1 MRPRVLVTG
10 ASRGIGA
17 ACAVRLAEEGW
28 DVAVHYNSGA
38 DKAAGVVARV
48 EDAGARG
55 LALQADVGDAPSC
68 EALVTGAVEGLG
80 GLDSVVANAGLYD
93 RAHLEELPPERW
105 ARTLSVNLSGSF
117 LVIRAAVPHL
127 KASERGSA
135 VLVSSQLARL
145 GSAHGA
151 HYAASKT
158 AIEGLTK
165 ALALELAPH
174 GVRVNCVAPG
184 MTRTAILDPY
194 GEEELARRA
203 EGVPVRRIGEP
214 EDVASAV
221 ALLVSEDS
229 SYMTGAVVHVN
240 GGVLM
245 A

>member
-17 ACAVRLAEEGW
+17 ACAVRLAREGW
-28 DVAVHYNSGA
+28 DVAVHYRSGEDEA
-38 DKAAGVVARV
+38 IGVVDEVRG
-48 EDAGARG
+48 AGAG
-55 LALQADVGDAPSC
+55 SMAIQADLGYVSGC
-68 EALVTGAVEGLG
+68 ESLVSRAVAGLG
-80 GLDSVVANAGLYD
+80 GLDAVVANAGIYD
-93 RAHLEELPPERW
+93 RAHLDELPPERW
-105 ARTLSVNLSGSF
+105 SRTLAVNLSGTF
-117 LVIRAAVPHL
+117 HVVRAAVPQL
-127 KASERGSA
+127 KASGSGSA
-135 VLVSSQLARL
+135 VLVSSQLARI

-151 HYAASKT
+151 HYASSKT
-158 AIEGLTK
+158 AIEGLTR
-165 ALALELAPH
+165 ALALELAPF

-194 GEEELARRA
+194 TDEELERRA
-203 EGVPVRRIGEP
+203 AAVPARRIGEP
-214 EDVASAV
+214 EDVAAAV

>member
-1 MRPRVLVTG
+1 M
-10 ASRGIGA
+10 
-17 ACAVRLAEEGW
+17 CERLAREGR
-28 DVAVHYNSGA
+28 DVAVHYCTGA
-38 DKAAGVVARV
+38 EEAARVVAAV
-48 EDAGARG
+48 ESAGGRAVSLR
-55 LALQADVGDAPSC
+55 ADVGKVDGC
-68 EALVTGAVEGLG
+68 QDLVAQAASALG
-80 GLDSVVANAGLYD
+80 GLDSVVANAGIYD
-93 RAHLEELPPERW
+93 RAHLEDLPPERW

-117 LVIRAAVPHL
+117 HVVRAALPHL
-127 KASERGSA
+127 KASSNGTA

-158 AIEGLTK
+158 AIEGLTR
-165 ALALELAPH
+165 ALALELAPF

-194 GEEELARRA
+194 SEEELARRA
-203 EGVPVRRIGEP
+203 GSVPVRRIGEP

-221 ALLVSEDS
+221 ALLVSGDS

-240 GGVLM
+240 GGVMM

>member
-10 ASRGIGA
+10 GSRGIGA
-17 ACAVRLAEEGW
+17 AVCERLARDGW
-28 DVAVHYNSGA
+28 DVAVHYHTGA
-38 DKAAGVVARV
+38 EGAAAVVTAVEAAGGRAV
-48 EDAGARG
+48 
-55 LALQADVGDAPSC
+55 ALQADVGAVGDC
-68 EALVTGAVEGLG
+68 QGLVREAASALG
-80 GLDSVVANAGLYD
+80 GLDSVVANAGVYD
-93 RAHLEELPPERW
+93 RAHLDQLPPDRW
-105 ARTLSVNLSGSF
+105 ARTISVNLSGSF
-117 LVIRAAVPHL
+117 HVVRAALPHL
-127 KASERGSA
+127 RASPNGTA

-158 AIEGLTK
+158 AVEGLTR
-165 ALALELAPH
+165 ALALELAPC

-194 GEEELARRA
+194 SEGELARRA
-203 EGVPVRRIGEP
+203 GRVPVRRIGEP
-214 EDVASAV
+214 EDVAAAV

-240 GGVLM
+240 GGVMM

>member
-1 MRPRVLVTG
+1 VRPKALVTG
-10 ASRGIGA
+10 GSRGIGA
-17 ACAVRLAEEGW
+17 ACATRLAREGW
-28 DVAVHYNSGA
+28 DVAVHYLSGA
-38 DKAAGVVARV
+38 GEAADVVTTL
-48 EDAGARG
+48 EGAGARG
-55 LALQADVGDAPSC
+55 VALQADVGDHSAC
-68 EALVTGAVEGLG
+68 EDLVERTVQELG
-80 GLDSVVANAGLYD
+80 GLDTVVANAGVYD
-93 RAHLEELPPERW
+93 RAHLDQLPPQRWERTI
-105 ARTLSVNLSGSF
+105 AVNLSGTF
-117 LVIRAAVPHL
+117 HVIRAALPHL
-127 KASERGSA
+127 KASEDGTA

-165 ALALELAPH
+165 ALALELGPH

-194 GEEELARRA
+194 SDEELERRA
-203 EGVPVRRIGEP
+203 RGVPVRRIGEP

-221 ALLVSEDS
+221 ALLVSRDS
-229 SYMTGAVVHVN
+229 TYMTGAVLHVN

>member
-1 MRPRVLVTG
+1 
-10 ASRGIGA
+10 
-17 ACAVRLAEEGW
+17 LAQEGW
-28 DVAVHYNSGA
+28 DVAIHYHSGTDEA
-38 DKAAGVVARV
+38 EAVASIARST
-48 EDAGARG
+48 GAKTVTVNG
-55 LALQADVGDAPSC
+55 DVGYVSQC
-68 EALVTGAVEGLG
+68 EVLVRQVAKDLG
-80 GLDSVVANAGLYD
+80 GLDAVVTNAGVYD
-93 RAHLEELPPERW
+93 RAHLDDLPPERW
-105 ARTLSVNLSGSF
+105 SRTISVNLSGTF
-117 LVIRAAVPHL
+117 HVIRAAIPHL
-127 KASERGSA
+127 MSSSMGSA

-158 AIEGLTK
+158 AIEGLTR

-194 GEEELARRA
+194 SDEELARRA
-203 EGVPVRRIGEP
+203 EAVPVRRIGEP
-214 EDVASAV
+214 EDVAAAV

-229 SYMTGAVVHVN
+229 TYMTGAVVHVN

>member
-1 MRPRVLVTG
+1 
-10 ASRGIGA
+10 
-17 ACAVRLAEEGW
+17 LAQEGW
-28 DVAVHYNSGA
+28 DVAIHYHSGTDEA
-38 DKAAGVVARV
+38 EAVASIARST
-48 EDAGARG
+48 GAKTVTVNG
-55 LALQADVGDAPSC
+55 DVGYVSQC
-68 EALVTGAVEGLG
+68 EVLVRQVAKDLG
-80 GLDSVVANAGLYD
+80 GLDAVVTNAGVYD
-93 RAHLEELPPERW
+93 RAHLDDLPPERW
-105 ARTLSVNLSGSF
+105 SRTISVNLSGTF
-117 LVIRAAVPHL
+117 HVIRAAIPHL
-127 KASERGSA
+127 RSSSMGSA

-158 AIEGLTK
+158 AIEGLTR

-194 GEEELARRA
+194 SDEELARRA
-203 EGVPVRRIGEP
+203 EAVPVRRIGEP
-214 EDVASAV
+214 EDVAAAV

-229 SYMTGAVVHVN
+229 TYMTGAVVHVN

>member
-1 MRPRVLVTG
+1 MRPRALVTG
-10 ASRGIGA
+10 GSRGIGA

-28 DVAVHYNSGA
+28 DVTVHYHSGEEEA
-38 DKAAGVVARV
+38 SRVVRAV
-48 EDAGARG
+48 EDAGGRG
-55 LALQADVGDAPSC
+55 VAIQGDMGNADSC
-68 EALVTGAVEGLG
+68 ERLVTDAVSSLG
-80 GLDSVVANAGLYD
+80 GLDSVVANAGVYD
-93 RAHLEELPPERW
+93 RAHLEDLPPERW
-105 ARTLSVNLSGSF
+105 ARTISVNLSGSF
-117 LVIRAAVPHL
+117 LVIRAAVPQL
-127 KASERGSA
+127 KASTIGTA

-194 GEEELARRA
+194 SEAELARRA
-203 EGVPVRRIGEP
+203 ESVPVRRIGEP
-214 EDVASAV
+214 EDVAAAV

>member
-1 MRPRVLVTG
+1 VRPRALVTG
-10 ASRGIGA
+10 GSRGIGA

-28 DVAVHYNSGA
+28 DVAVHYHSGA
-38 DKAAGVVARV
+38 EEAEEVARRV
-48 EDAGARG
+48 RGAGGRAVT
-55 LALQADVGDAPSC
+55 LQADLGDAPDC
-68 EALVTGAVEGLG
+68 EDLVARTVEDLG
-80 GLDSVVANAGLYD
+80 GLDSVIANAGVYD
-93 RAHLEELPPERW
+93 RAHLDDLPPERW
-105 ARTLSVNLSGSF
+105 ARTISVNLSGSF
-117 LVIRAAVPHL
+117 HVVRAAVPHL
-127 KASERGSA
+127 RASEAGTV
-135 VLVSSQLARL
+135 VLMSSQLARL

-165 ALALELAPH
+165 ALALELGPH

-194 GEEELARRA
+194 SEEELARRA
-203 EGVPVRRIGEP
+203 EAVPVRRIGEP
-214 EDVASAV
+214 KDVAAAV

>member
-1 MRPRVLVTG
+1 MGPRALITG

-17 ACAVRLAEEGW
+17 ACAVRLAREGW
-28 DVAVHYNSGA
+28 DVVVHYHTGA
-38 DKAAGVVARV
+38 EEAAGVVARI
-48 EDAGARG
+48 EDAGGRG
-55 LALQADVGDAPSC
+55 VTLQADVGDRAEC
-68 EALVTGAVEGLG
+68 ESLVEKAVSALG
-80 GLDSVVANAGLYD
+80 GLDSVVANAGVYD
-93 RAHLEELPPERW
+93 RAHLDELPPERW
-105 ARTLSVNLSGSF
+105 ARTISVNLSGTF

-127 KASERGSA
+127 VASANGTA

-165 ALALELAPH
+165 ALALELGPH

-194 GEEELARRA
+194 SEEELARRA
-203 EGVPVRRIGEP
+203 RSVPVRRIGEP
-214 EDVASAV
+214 EDVAAAV
-221 ALLVSEDS
+221 ALLVSPDS
-229 SYMTGAVVHVN
+229 SYMTGAVLHVN

>member
-1 MRPRVLVTG
+1 VRPRALVTG
-10 ASRGIGA
+10 GSRGIGA
-17 ACAVRLAEEGW
+17 ACAVRLAQEGW
-28 DVAVHYNSGA
+28 DLAVHYDS
-38 DKAAGVVARV
+38 AAEEASHVVGQV
-48 EDAGARG
+48 EATGGQAV
-55 LALQADVGDAPSC
+55 ALQADVGNVEEC
-68 EALVTGAVEGLG
+68 ESLVARCVDVLG

-105 ARTLSVNLSGSF
+105 ERTIAVNLSGSF
-117 LVIRAAVPHL
+117 HVVRASVPEL
-127 KASERGSA
+127 KASENGTA

-158 AIEGLTK
+158 AIEGLTR
-165 ALALELAPH
+165 AMAMELAPE

-194 GEEELARRA
+194 SDEELARRA
-203 EGVPVRRIGEP
+203 QGVPVRRIGEV

-221 ALLVSEDS
+221 ALLVSSDS
-229 SYMTGAVVHVN
+229 SYMTGAVIHVN

>member
-1 MRPRVLVTG
+1 VLVTG
-10 ASRGIGA
+10 GSRGIGA
-17 ACAVRLAEEGW
+17 ACAVRLAREGW
-28 DVAVHYNSGA
+28 DVAVHYHSGA
-38 DKAAGVVARV
+38 EEAARV
-48 EDAGARG
+48 VERVEREAGGRA
-55 LALQADVGDAPSC
+55 LALQADVGDP
-68 EALVTGAVEGLG
+68 EACADLVDRAVSGLG
-80 GLDSVVANAGLYD
+80 GLESVVANAGVYD
-93 RAHLEELPPERW
+93 RARLEDLPPERW
-105 ARTLSVNLSGSF
+105 ARTIAVNLSGSF
-117 LVIRAAVPHL
+117 CVVRAAVPQL
-127 KASERGSA
+127 MSSDNGTA

-165 ALALELAPH
+165 ALALELGPY

-194 GEEELARRA
+194 SEEELAKRA
-203 EGVPVRRIGEP
+203 AKVPVRRIGEP

-221 ALLVSEDS
+221 ALLVSGDS

>member
-1 MRPRVLVTG
+1 MRPRALVTG

-17 ACAVRLAEEGW
+17 ACAVRLAREGW
-28 DVAVHYNSGA
+28 DVAVHYHSGEDEA
-38 DKAAGVVARV
+38 EEVAAQVRR
-48 EDAGARG
+48 EGAI
-55 LALQADVGDAPSC
+55 AVPLQADVGDPVAC
-68 EALVTGAVEGLG
+68 EDLVVLTVDALG
-80 GLDSVVANAGLYD
+80 GLDSVVANAGVYD
-93 RAHLEELPPERW
+93 RAHIEDLPPERW
-105 ARTLSVNLSGSF
+105 SRTISVNLSGSF
-117 LVIRAAVPHL
+117 HVVRAAVPHL
-127 KASERGSA
+127 RSSDAGSA

-194 GEEELARRA
+194 SDEELARRA
-203 EGVPVRRIGEP
+203 QGVPVRRIGEV

-221 ALLVSEDS
+221 ALLVSDDS
-229 SYMTGAVVHVN
+229 SYMTGAVLHVN
-240 GGVLM
+240 GGVMM

>member
-1 MRPRVLVTG
+1 VRPRALITG

-17 ACAVRLAEEGW
+17 ACAARLAEEGW
-28 DVAVHYNSGA
+28 DLAVHYHSGA
-38 DKAAGVVARV
+38 GEAARVVERV
-48 EDAGARG
+48 EDAGGRG
-55 LALQADVGDAPSC
+55 VALQADVGDAEEC
-68 EALVTGAVEGLG
+68 ESLVEGAVSELG
-80 GLDSVVANAGLYD
+80 GLDSVVANAGVYD
-93 RAHLEELPPERW
+93 RARLDELPPERW
-105 ARTLSVNLSGSF
+105 ARTISVNLSGTF
-117 LVIRAAVPHL
+117 LVIRAAVPQL
-127 KASERGSA
+127 KASANGTA

-165 ALALELAPH
+165 ALALELGPH

-194 GEEELARRA
+194 SEQELAERA
-203 EGVPVRRIGEP
+203 LSVPVRRIGEP
-214 EDVASAV
+214 GDVAAAV
-221 ALLVSEDS
+221 ALLVSRDS
-229 SYMTGAVVHVN
+229 SYMTGAVLHVN

>member
-1 MRPRVLVTG
+1 
-10 ASRGIGA
+10 
-17 ACAVRLAEEGW
+17 VRLAQEGW
-28 DVAVHYNSGA
+28 DVAVHYHSGA
-38 DKAAGVVARV
+38 DEAADVARRV
-48 EDAGARG
+48 EEAGGRAVT
-55 LALQADVGDAPSC
+55 LKADVGVPTEC
-68 EALVTGAVEGLG
+68 EDLVAMAADELG
-80 GLDSVVANAGLYD
+80 GLDSVVANAGVYD
-93 RAHLEELPPERW
+93 RAHLEDMPPERW
-105 ARTLSVNLSGSF
+105 ARTISVNLSGSF
-117 LVIRAAVPHL
+117 HVVRAAVPHL
-127 KASERGSA
+127 RSAPKGTA

-165 ALALELAPH
+165 ALALELAPL

-194 GEEELARRA
+194 SEEELASRA
-203 EGVPVRRIGEP
+203 KHVPVRRIGDP
-214 EDVASAV
+214 EDVAAAV

>member
-1 MRPRVLVTG
+1 
-10 ASRGIGA
+10 
-17 ACAVRLAEEGW
+17 
-28 DVAVHYNSGA
+28 
-38 DKAAGVVARV
+38 VV
-48 EDAGARG
+48 
-55 LALQADVGDAPSC
+55 
-68 EALVTGAVEGLG
+68 
-80 GLDSVVANAGLYD
+80 
-93 RAHLEELPPERW
+93 
-105 ARTLSVNLSGSF
+105 
-117 LVIRAAVPHL
+117 RAAVSHL
-127 KASERGSA
+127 RAAEAGTA

-194 GEEELARRA
+194 SDEELARRA
-203 EGVPVRRIGEP
+203 EGVPVRRIGDV
-214 EDVASAV
+214 EDVAAAV
-221 ALLVSEDS
+221 ALLVSPDS

>member
-1 MRPRVLVTG
+1 MTG

-28 DVAVHYNSGA
+28 DVAVHYHSGA
-38 DKAAGVVARV
+38 EEADMVARRV
-48 EDAGARG
+48 EEAGGRAVKLR
-55 LALQADVGDAPSC
+55 ADLGDVASC
-68 EALVTGAVEGLG
+68 EDLVARTVEGLG
-80 GLDSVVANAGLYD
+80 GLDSVVANAGVYD
-93 RAHLEELPPERW
+93 RTHLEDLPPDRW
-105 ARTLSVNLSGSF
+105 ARTISVNLSGTF
-117 LVIRAAVPHL
+117 HVVRAAVPML
-127 KASERGSA
+127 KGSQAGSA

-165 ALALELAPH
+165 ALALELGPH

-194 GEEELARRA
+194 SEEELERRA
-203 EGVPVRRIGEP
+203 RSVPVRRIGEV
-214 EDVASAV
+214 EDVAAAV

-240 GGVLM
+240 GGVMM

>member
-1 MRPRVLVTG
+1 
-10 ASRGIGA
+10 
-17 ACAVRLAEEGW
+17 
-28 DVAVHYNSGA
+28 VAVHYHSAAEEG
-38 DKAAGVVARV
+38 AGVAALV
-48 EDAGARG
+48 EEAGGRG
-55 LALQADVGDAPSC
+55 VALQADVGDHGSC
-68 EALVTGAVEGLG
+68 DELVERTVSELG
-80 GLDSVVANAGLYD
+80 GLDTVVANAGIYD
-93 RAHLEELPPERW
+93 RAHLDELPPERW
-105 ARTLSVNLSGSF
+105 ERTISVNLSGSF
-117 LVIRAAVPHL
+117 HVVRAALPHL
-127 KASERGSA
+127 KSSDNGTA

-194 GEEELARRA
+194 SEQELAKRA
-203 EGVPVRRIGEP
+203 LSVPVRRIGEV
-214 EDVASAV
+214 EDVAAAV
-221 ALLVSEDS
+221 ALLVSPDS
-229 SYMTGAVVHVN
+229 SYMTGAVLHVN